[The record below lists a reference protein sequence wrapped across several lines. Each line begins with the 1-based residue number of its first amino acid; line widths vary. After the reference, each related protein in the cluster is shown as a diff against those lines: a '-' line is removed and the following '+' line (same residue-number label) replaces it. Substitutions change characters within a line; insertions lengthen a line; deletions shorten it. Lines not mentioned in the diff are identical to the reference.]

1 MLRNIYHHYPVKLL
15 PPDLS
20 EGFEPEMTVTVTIE
34 TEGDFAKD
42 LIGLECVMNFVSD
55 RSSNYPS
62 APSSYEGLI
71 R

>member
-42 LIGLECVMNFVSD
+42 LIGLECVYEFRVGQIVKLSE
-55 RSSNYPS
+55 RSFQ
-62 APSSYEGLI
+62 L
-71 R
+71 